1 MPPSLFYGVLNIPLP
16 SQVSRCVLAA
26 ADDGV
31 VVVAV
36 AAATTTGGF
45 RSSSSI
51 GSSSI
56 SIGSSS
62 STRIGSGGPHWRRQS
77 DPFQGSLQ
85 GLTIERVM
93 TPSRRRGGRGRC
105 GTTGGHHH
113 DGVVTIVVF
122 EIQHRR
128 TGSTHRRRHPV
139 ANHTTNTTI
148 RVE

>member
-1 MPPSLFYGVLNIPLP
+1 MPPSLCDGVLNIPLP
-16 SQVSRCVLAA
+16 SQLSRCV
-26 ADDGV
+26 V
-31 VVVAV
+31 PAV
-36 AAATTTGGF
+36 AAATTNGGGF
-45 RSSSSI
+45 RCSSSSI

-56 SIGSSS
+56 GF
-62 STRIGSGGPHWRRQS
+62 GSGGPHWRWWRWRRQS

-85 GLTIERVM
+85 GLTIERVV
-93 TPSRRRGGRGRC
+93 TPSRRRRRGRC